1 MAPNWNLAEE
11 HLVLASDQRLV
22 VKGLGFRVL
31 GSYTVAG
38 LQSKA
43 AIYKDSYPPLDYHD

>member
-11 HLVLASDQRLV
+11 HFVVASDQRLM

-31 GSYTVAG
+31 GSYTAEGVP
-38 LQSKA
+38 SKA
-43 AIYKDSYPPLDYHD
+43 AIYKDSYPPLDFHD